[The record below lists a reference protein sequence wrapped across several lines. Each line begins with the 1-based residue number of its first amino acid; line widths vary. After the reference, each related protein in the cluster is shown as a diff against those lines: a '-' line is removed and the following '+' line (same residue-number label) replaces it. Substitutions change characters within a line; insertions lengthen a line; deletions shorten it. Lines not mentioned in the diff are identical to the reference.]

1 MNFKSK
7 YELVDLITS
16 YANWTG
22 MYREKLS
29 DNNSKPEDYQH
40 LKDISEEKL
49 EKIMEIISTL

>member
-29 DNNSKPEDYQH
+29 ESDSKPEDYQH
-40 LKDISEEKL
+40 LKDISDEKL
-49 EKIMEIISTL
+49 AKIMDIIGAL